1 MNKIKIDSVQRIA
14 IGGLLLALII
24 IFTRFLSFQNIP
36 LIPFVRISIGP
47 ALIIFASLLLGP
59 IYGGVIGG
67 LSDILGIILVPNA
80 LGYSINPF
88 FTLIYTLLGVLPW
101 CVFKLVNYIKS
112 NKLIYIISISILVSL
127 FIFLTIFL
135 LLNDAIVLFSKQYN
149 FELYQKILIIVICS
163 LLISALSV
171 GIYFIDRYFC
181 HKNKDTYASFSS
193 FKVAF
198 TSIVVE
204 LLVLL
209 VLNSIVKMIYFE
221 IDFLVIFFTQSIVFI
236 IDVAL
241 DSFIVTLLLY
251 IFNRQVQNKGG
262 SLNEK

>member
-59 IYGGVIGG
+59 IYGGIIGG
-67 LSDILGIILVPNA
+67 LSDILGILLVPNA

-101 CVFKLVNYIKS
+101 CVFKLVDFIKS
-112 NKLIYIISISILVSL
+112 NKLIFILSISVLLSL
-127 FIFLTIFL
+127 YIFLIVYL
-135 LLNDAIVLFSKQYN
+135 LTNNSIVLFSKEYS
-149 FELYQKILIIVICS
+149 FETYQKILIIVIGG
-163 LLISALSV
+163 LLISSLAV

-181 HKNKDTYASFSS
+181 HKKIDTYVAFST
-193 FKVAF
+193 FKVTF
-198 TSIVVE
+198 TSIIVE
-204 LLVLL
+204 SIVLL
-209 VLNSIVKMIYFE
+209 LLNSIVKMIYFE
-221 IDFLVIFFTQSIVFI
+221 IDFLVIFFTQAIVFI
-236 IDVAL
+236 IDIAL

-251 IFNRQVQNKGG
+251 ISNQHFKNKGI
-262 SLNEK
+262 N